1 MITGL
6 WRRTLLLAAGLTLLL
21 GACSAASAPA
31 ATSVPNGTASV
42 PSAQASVSVPNGT
55 PSGPSA
61 QASVPAS
68 AGSASAAVAASDAC
82 ALLTKTEVEAAFG
95 ENMLAPV
102 SSVDHGDATCT
113 WAHSAGGLDL
123 TVAIAST
130 PSSVAG
136 LKGAEALYGAAA
148 TDVPGIGDAAFDFQ
162 DLLIQFVKGTTLVTV
177 GTGDGPAI
185 ISPDHFKGLAKAVAG
200 RL

>member
-6 WRRTLLLAAGLTLLL
+6 WRRTLLLATGLTLLL

-31 ATSVPNGTASV
+31 PTSVPNGTAGA
-42 PSAQASVSVPNGT
+42 PTAQASLP
-55 PSGPSA
+55 A
-61 QASVPAS
+61 QASVPAP
-68 AGSASAAVAASDAC
+68 AGSPSQAVAASDAC
-82 ALLTKTEVEAAFG
+82 ALLTKAEVEAAFG
-95 ENMLAPV
+95 ETMLAPV

-123 TVAIAST
+123 TVAIGST

-162 DLLIQFVKGTTLVTV
+162 GLLIQFVKGTTLVTV

-200 RL
+200 RI

>member
-6 WRRTLLLAAGLTLLL
+6 WRRTLLLATGLTLLL

-31 ATSVPNGTASV
+31 ATSVPNGTAS
-42 PSAQASVSVPNGT
+42 A
-55 PSGPSA
+55 PSA
-61 QASVPAS
+61 QASVPAQPS
-68 AGSASAAVAASDAC
+68 VPAPAGSASEAVAASDAC
-82 ALLTKTEVEAAFG
+82 ALLTKAEVEAAFG
-95 ENMLAPV
+95 ETMLAPV

-123 TVAIAST
+123 TVAIGST
-130 PSSVAG
+130 PSSAAG

-162 DLLIQFVKGTTLVTV
+162 DMLIQFVKGTTLVTV